1 MLSLSV
7 VTICYNCLEELP
19 GTVGSVRGQTYDEIE
34 HVVIDGDSDDG
45 TSEWLAEREEW
56 FDVLVSEQDDGR
68 YHAMNKGLERAT
80 GDYVLFLNAGDEF
93 RTDSVIE
100 DLFTR
105 PEIRENRPNI
115 ISGRIE
121 LTIDGESLNFTR
133 PWRSGKEG
141 PGLPHPATL
150 VDRELH
156 QQYSFDEQ
164 FTYVADYELWARLR
178 DERAYD
184 VHYVSDVITL
194 FNVEGASNS
203 PDVAFA
209 RYLERA
215 FVDYKYGHGF
225 DSTDAAI
232 LFLAP
237 IARQML
243 SLLLGQRRFIAILR
257 YRRLAKRLLRNGPK
271 L

>member
-19 GTVGSVRGQTYDEIE
+19 GTVESVREQTYNELE
-34 HVVIDGDSDDG
+34 HIVIDGDSDDG
-45 TSEWLAEREEW
+45 TAEWLAEHEEW
-56 FDVLVSEQDDGR
+56 FDILLSEQDEGR
-68 YHAMNKGLERAT
+68 YNAMNKGLERAT
-80 GDYVLFLNAGDEF
+80 GDYVMFLNAGDEF

-100 DLFTR
+100 ELLTR
-105 PEIRENRPNI
+105 PEIQAEQPNI

-121 LTIDGESLNFTR
+121 LTIDDEPLNFTR
-133 PWRSGKEG
+133 PWQSGKEG

-156 QQYSFDEQ
+156 QRYPFDEQ

-178 DERAYD
+178 DQKEYD
-184 VHYVSDVITL
+184 VYYVSDVLT
-194 FNVEGASNS
+194 FFDAEGASNS
-203 PDVAFA
+203 PDVAFS

-225 DSTDAAI
+225 DSADAATL
-232 LFLAP
+232 LFVP
-237 IARQML
+237 IARQIL

-257 YRRLAKRLLRNGPK
+257 YRRLAKRILRSGPK